1 MPTTKPITEQDVEN
15 QQGMLSTAGWRYL
28 DNDLSV
34 ERATTSAVL
43 LTEPERRAV
52 QYPDAFWRGYFAGLQ
67 FASSRAEQLIS
78 EGMSLSLMH
87 FQEIWPFPKQAVIRR
102 LDQAKRWIVV
112 ENNYTGQLAGILQE
126 QTGRCPDGTILK
138 YDGRPFFFEELLS
151 AVRKE
156 VGT

>member
-1 MPTTKPITEQDVEN
+1 MRFGSPVLYGLLKEVTEQLV
-15 QQGMLSTAGWRYL
+15 
-28 DNDLSV
+28 
-34 ERATTSAVL
+34 
-43 LTEPERRAV
+43 
-52 QYPDAFWRGYFAGLQ
+52 
-67 FASSRAEQLIS
+67 S

-126 QTGRCPDGTILK
+126 QTGRCADGTILK